1 MAHVSTS
8 VLETTTAPTQEHLR
22 ARLHEAVAIDKV
34 AEKVDEELSTYI
46 AIYAKAECMTLSKMV
61 QSKLPRELRDIV
73 YTHLVPR
80 GTYIV
85 WHPAHK
91 REWIRFLR
99 KSSCDHLF
107 MEGYLSFD
115 IMKEIVELWY
125 ERSNFVV
132 LGYSYGSGN
141 DPKRASRALDFF
153 DDDSW
158 SLDID
163 VRQHVRHIY
172 IRLEYDGD
180 VHVNVTQL
188 AANLR
193 RLTSL
198 GENARVI
205 LQLQCMHFFYAT
217 LAGQQLI
224 ELVTELQ
231 VVFPVLE
238 ELVKGG
244 KKVMVN
250 VKGHDLFEVKVEKLN
265 ASDWISQLS
274 EVLSDK
280 DLLDIQS

>member
-1 MAHVSTS
+1 MGHVSTS
-8 VLETTTAPTQEHLR
+8 LLETTTAPTQENLR

-46 AIYAKAECMTLSKMV
+46 AIYAKAECMPLSKMV
-61 QSKLPRELRDIV
+61 QSKLPRELRDMV
-73 YTHLVPR
+73 YAHLLPR
-80 GTYIV
+80 ETYIV
-85 WHPAHK
+85 WYPAHK

-125 ERSNFVV
+125 ERSTFVV
-132 LGYSYGSGN
+132 LGYSYGSGS
-141 DPKRASRALDFF
+141 DPKRASRALDFL

-163 VRQHVRHIY
+163 VRQHIRHIY
-172 IRLEYDGD
+172 IRLEYTGD
-180 VHVNVTQL
+180 VHVNVIQL
-188 AANLR
+188 AADLR

-198 GENARVI
+198 GASARVI
-205 LQLQCMHFFYAT
+205 LQLRCMDFPYAT

-224 ELVTELQ
+224 KLVTELQ

-238 ELVKGG
+238 ELVKRG
-244 KKVMVN
+244 KKVIVN
-250 VKGHDLFEVKVEKLN
+250 VKGHDVFEVKLEKLN
-265 ASDWISQLS
+265 AQSWVSQLS
-274 EVLSDK
+274 KVLSDK
-280 DLLDIQS
+280 GLPILNP